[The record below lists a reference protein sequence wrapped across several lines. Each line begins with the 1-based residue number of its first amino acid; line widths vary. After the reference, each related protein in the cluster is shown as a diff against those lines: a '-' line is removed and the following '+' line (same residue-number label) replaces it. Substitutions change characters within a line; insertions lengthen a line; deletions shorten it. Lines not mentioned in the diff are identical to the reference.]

1 MQNILEKL
9 DRNPKDAIDT
19 AQFELDRLNVKHKYF
34 EQKNVC
40 WLRVKQK
47 KKQKLGFPF
56 NEVMPFRFKF
66 LSSTSRIHIF

>member
-47 KKQKLGFPF
+47 KKT
-56 NEVMPFRFKF
+56 EA
-66 LSSTSRIHIF
+66 RISV